1 MKKMQSKYV
10 LVALGL
16 FLVVSAIQAQICDP
30 NGVALSCGQTVEG
43 RLSLVDVDCLSANGT
58 RLIDDYRLDAVDGT
72 MLTLQLSA
80 APGDFVPV
88 LELTSPTGDV
98 TTASAQG
105 SGSNTAEL
113 EITLNRTGTWNLD
126 ITSEAGNIPGIAPSG
141 DYELV
146 TSCVLPPTSGGCVP
160 DTETLCIDDEPG
172 DSRFEVK
179 VAFDTVLGGGASGT
193 GTPISLTSLDVTQGG
208 LFWFFGADNPELLV
222 KIIDGCAVND
232 HYWVFYAAV
241 TQVGFD
247 LSITDTTTG
256 EVWQRSN
263 PDRTTAEPQTDIQA
277 LNCSS

>member
-1 MKKMQSKYV
+1 MKKIETKCV
-10 LVALGL
+10 LALCL
-16 FLVVSAIQAQICDP
+16 FLAASASQAQICDP

-98 TTASAQG
+98 TTASAQA
-105 SGSNTAEL
+105 SGNNTAEL
-113 EITLNRTGTWNLD
+113 ELTLNRTGTWNLD
-126 ITSEAGNIPGIAPSG
+126 VTSEAGNIPGIAPSG

-146 TSCVLPPTSGGCVP
+146 TSCVLPPVTGGCVP
-160 DTETLCIDDEPG
+160 DAETLCIDDEPG

-179 VAFDTVLGGGASGT
+179 VAFETVLGGGSSGT
-193 GTPISLTSLDVTQGG
+193 GTPISLNSLGVNAGG

-222 KIIDGCAVND
+222 KIIDGCPVNG

-241 TQVGFD
+241 TEVGFD
-247 LSITDTTTG
+247 LTITDTQSG
-256 EVWQRSN
+256 EVWQRTN
-263 PDRTTAEPQTDIQA
+263 PDRTTAAPQADVQA
-277 LNCSS
+277 LNCDS